1 MFSDPQSLTINAVPH
16 SLPRV
21 SSGSTSGIFRKDDG
35 TVKLTISHAEN
46 KRLRRMARVDHS
58 KLATDPY
65 VAGNQLPV
73 NMAVYLVADVPL
85 LGYSVVEQKQVIDA
99 FAVWMTAS
107 SGANITKFL
116 GGEI

>member
-1 MFSDPQSLTINAVPH
+1 MFSDPQSVTINAVPH

-21 SSGSTSGIFRKDDG
+21 SSGASGGIFRKDDG

-46 KRLRRMARVDHS
+46 KRSRRMVRLDHN

-65 VAGNQLPV
+65 ITGDNIPV
-73 NMAVYLVADVPL
+73 NMGTYLVVDVPL
-85 LGYSVVEQKQVIDA
+85 LGYTVVEQKQVVDG
-99 FAVWMTAS
+99 FATFLTAA
-107 SGANITKFL
+107 SGAAITKLL